1 MKLAVVCVTRD
12 RVSIE
17 VPHVIRGAPTSTS
30 KSIPSPNGKTF
41 IHTSVVLQRLYDGA
55 PMDHFTLGW
64 VMTSLR
70 KRSFGMIM
78 LLLSLAAVVPGISIV
93 AGLLLMIPAFQMIAG
108 RSAPLF
114 PRRIANHEFP
124 MRHLVTLVRRAVPLL
139 RYLEK
144 MIHPRWHTPLEATK
158 RLVGAVVI
166 ILDALLV
173 LAPIPLTNVVPALV
187 IALISLAY
195 LEEDGL
201 LLLIALVAAITVLA
215 VASVAAWEVMRGVAN
230 WAGTIL

>member
-1 MKLAVVCVTRD
+1 MKVQHVTR
-12 RVSIE
+12 R
-17 VPHVIRGAPTSTS
+17 AAAL
-30 KSIPSPNGKTF
+30 KSIQSPNGRSF

-55 PMDHFTLGW
+55 PMNHFTLGW
-64 VMTSLR
+64 VMTNLR

-78 LLLSLAAVVPGISIV
+78 LLLSLAAVVPGVSIV
-93 AGLLLMIPAFQMIAG
+93 AGLLLTIPAFQMIAG
-108 RSAPLF
+108 RSGPLF
-114 PRRIANHEFP
+114 PRRIANYQLP
-124 MRHLVTLVRRAVPLL
+124 TRHLLTLVRRAVPLL

-158 RLVGAVVI
+158 RLVGTVII
-166 ILDALLV
+166 ILDALIV

-201 LLLIALVAAITVLA
+201 LLLIALLAAITVLA
-215 VASVAAWEVMRGVAN
+215 VFSAAVWETVRGVAN
-230 WAGTIL
+230 SARAVL

>member
-1 MKLAVVCVTRD
+1 MIP
-12 RVSIE
+12 S
-17 VPHVIRGAPTSTS
+17 APTL
-30 KSIPSPNGKTF
+30 KPIPSPHGDRLV
-41 IHTSVVLQRLYDGA
+41 HTSVVLQRLCDRA
-55 PMDHFTLGW
+55 PIDHFTLGW
-64 VMTSLR
+64 VISSLR

-78 LLLSLAAVVPGISIV
+78 LLLSLAAVVPGVSVV

-114 PRRIANHEFP
+114 PRRIANHEVAP
-124 MRHLVTLVRRAVPLL
+124 RHLVTLARRAVPLL
-139 RYLEK
+139 RYLER

-158 RLVGAVVI
+158 RLVGGVVI
-166 ILDALLV
+166 ILDALIV
-173 LAPIPLTNVVPALV
+173 LAPIPLTNVVPALI

-201 LLLIALVAAITVLA
+201 VLLIALLAAGTALA
-215 VASVAAWEVMRGVAN
+215 VASVAVWETVRGVAN